1 MERYDHVVIGAG
13 SAGCAVARRLAE
25 DPRRRVLL
33 LEAGP
38 SDRRPEVKIPAAFP
52 EMFHNPKLDWD
63 YTCEPQEELGGR
75 RIYQPRAKTLG
86 GCSSMNVMIYVRG
99 NPLDYDDWAAGG
111 AEGWSWDEVLPYFK
125 RSEGNEEYGG
135 PFHSRSGPLNVMR
148 LREPDPLSHM
158 FVESARAAGVP
169 TNNDPNG
176 PEQDGAFIAQVT
188 QKNGRRWNTASAF
201 LRGAPKNLKVL
212 TGALVHRVI
221 IENGRATGVE
231 FSRGGAVQR
240 VTSAGDIVVSGG
252 GFNTPQI
259 LQLSGIGP
267 ADHLRS
273 IGIEPIVDA
282 PAVGAHLQEHPLV
295 YLNFELQPGH
305 IGLADAESKRY
316 LLPWLL
322 RGRGKL
328 SSNVGEA
335 LAHHRSCP
343 GLPAPDFQF
352 VFAPAFFFDH
362 GSAEHP
368 VPALTIA
375 PSYWTPR
382 SRGSV
387 MARSSDPAAAP
398 AIDLAL
404 YREPED
410 LEAMV
415 RGVRLARSFAAT
427 GPLAD
432 VIAHEIN
439 PGGET
444 QSDADIEDYIRRTT
458 QHTYHVSCTARIG
471 EPGDGAVDP
480 QLRVHGVAGLRVAD
494 TSVMPTITRAN
505 TNAPAIMIGER
516 CADFILRPPAS
527 GGRRRTADAAPA
539 AGRQASPGSMMR
551 S

>member
-1 MERYDHVVIGAG
+1 MESYDHVVIGAG
-13 SAGCAVARRLAE
+13 SAGCVVARRLAE

-33 LEAGP
+33 LEAGG

-52 EMFHNPKLDWD
+52 QMFHNPKLDWD
-63 YTCEPQEELGGR
+63 YTCEPQPELGGR
-75 RIYQPRAKTLG
+75 RLYQPRAKTLG
-86 GCSSMNVMIYVRG
+86 GCSSMNVMLYIRG
-99 NPLDYDDWAAGG
+99 NPLDFDAWADGG
-111 AEGWSWDEVLPYFK
+111 ADGWSWEEVLPYFK

-135 PFHSRSGPLNVMR
+135 HLHGRTGPLNVMR
-148 LREPDPLSHM
+148 LREPDELSRM
-158 FVESARAAGVP
+158 FVASARATGLP
-169 TNNDPNG
+169 DNDDPNG
-176 PEQDGAFIAQVT
+176 EQQDGAFIAQVT

-212 TGALVHRVI
+212 TGAHARRVL

-231 FSRGGAVQR
+231 FSRGGR
-240 VTSAGDIVVSGG
+240 VERVRATGDIVLSGG
-252 GFNTPQI
+252 GFNTPQL

-273 IGIEPIVDA
+273 VGIEPIVDA

-295 YLNFELQPGH
+295 YLNFELRPGH
-305 IGLADAESKRY
+305 IGLADAESKKY
-316 LLPWLL
+316 LLPWAL

-335 LAHHRSCP
+335 LAHVRSLP
-343 GLPAPDFQF
+343 ELPAPDFQL

-368 VPALTIA
+368 QPALTIA

-387 MARSSDPAAAP
+387 MARSADPVAPP

-404 YREPED
+404 YRDPED
-410 LEAMV
+410 MAAMV
-415 RGVRLARSFAAT
+415 RGVKLAREVAST
-427 GPLAD
+427 GPLAGA
-432 VIAHEIN
+432 IAREIN
-439 PGGET
+439 PGPAA
-444 QSDADIEDYIRRTT
+444 QSDEDIEDYIRRTT
-458 QHTYHVSCTARIG
+458 QHTYHVACTARIG
-471 EPGDGAVDP
+471 EPGEGAVDP
-480 QLRVHGVAGLRVAD
+480 QLRVHGVEGLRVAD

-516 CADFILRPPAS
+516 CADFILRPPAATRARHS
-527 GGRRRTADAAPA
+527 ADVATAGA
-539 AGRQASPGSMMR
+539 
-551 S
+551 